1 MKLNKP
7 ILYSIAIHAVI
18 LLIFA
23 FIKIS
28 SRPKPPEEK
37 WVEVQ
42 TLPTTV
48 IRKPAPKPALEKT
61 KAGKKP
67 LKTEEKTPEEKLV
80 EERIRQEMLAKKE
93 IEKKEKE
100 IAQQLFGNKSVN
112 VKIEGIISQRRLI
125 NYVLPPRLPLLSDVT
140 IKVKVTVD
148 PQGYV
153 KRVEFVKKGDP
164 NAERS
169 IRSILYQWRFEPLK
183 KGIKPHLE
191 EGIITFH
198 FVVSP

>member
-1 MKLNKP
+1 MKFNKP
-7 ILYSIAIHAVI
+7 ILYSIAIHTVI

-28 SRPKPPEEK
+28 LRPKPPEEK

-48 IRKPAPKPALEKT
+48 IKKPPPKPIKKTESGGKTEKT
-61 KAGKKP
+61 
-67 LKTEEKTPEEKLV
+67 LEKTPEEKLA
-80 EERIRQEMLAKKE
+80 EERMRREMLIKKE
-93 IEKKEKE
+93 IEKKQKE
-100 IAQQLFGNKSVN
+100 IAQQLFGNKNVN
-112 VKIEGIISQRRLI
+112 VKIEGIISQRRVI
-125 NYVLPPRLPLLSDVT
+125 NYVLPPSLPLLSDVT

-148 PQGYV
+148 PEGYV
-153 KRVEFVKKGDP
+153 KSVEFLRKGNP
-164 NAERS
+164 AAERS

-191 EGIITFH
+191 EGVITFR
-198 FVVSP
+198 FVVNP